1 VHVRTS
7 NLLTAVAIAL
17 SLSLAAGAAAAK
29 DWSRIRIATEGA
41 YPPWNFTDVS
51 GQLIGFEVDLAKDL
65 CRRMKATCEIVAQ
78 DWEGIIPA
86 LQAGKYD
93 AIMDGMPI
101 TAERRQMIDFSD
113 SYWNTPTYFA
123 VRKDSDLA
131 KADLPKNKLDLSA
144 LDPQDEQAIAALKK
158 AFEGKSIGV
167 QVATVHQ
174 AFLDQYLAEAA
185 DIRRYDTLEN
195 LDLDLQAGRVD
206 AALADLSDWHP
217 LLQTDKGKD
226 FTLIGPGL
234 TRGPLGEGVGV
245 GLRQDD
251 EDLRAMF
258 NKAIAAARADG
269 TISRIGQRWFGFDA
283 SG

>member
-1 VHVRTS
+1 VQTS

-17 SLSLAAGAAAAK
+17 SLSLAAGAAASK

-41 YPPWNFTDVS
+41 YPPWNFVEVS

-65 CRRMKATCEIVAQ
+65 CQRMKARCEIVAQ

-86 LQAGKYD
+86 LQAGEYD

-101 TAERRQMIDFSD
+101 TAERRRVIDFSD
-113 SYWNTPTYFA
+113 SYWTTPAYFA
-123 VRKDSDLA
+123 VLKGSVLA
-131 KADLPKNKLDLSA
+131 KADLPKDKLDLSA
-144 LDPQDEQAIAALKK
+144 IDPQAEQAIAALKK
-158 AFEGKSIGV
+158 AFAGKSIGV

-174 AFLDQYLAEAA
+174 TFLEKYLGEVA

-217 LLQTDKGKD
+217 LLQTDKGKPRAD
-226 FTLIGPGL
+226 QGPSRRGGRRRPAQGR
-234 TRGPLGEGVGV
+234 RGPARDVQQGDRRGQGGRHDL
-245 GLRQDD
+245 
-251 EDLRAMF
+251 EDRPALVRF
-258 NKAIAAARADG
+258 
-269 TISRIGQRWFGFDA
+269 
-283 SG
+283 